1 MMVLQKDVFGFT
13 SLEYFE
19 RYDVFK
25 LLETKVIDCI
35 VIDLWES
42 NLDVNG
48 GFLENSTAYQIV
60 DFYLSGVM
68 VDYERENRYYA
79 PKKV

>member
-1 MMVLQKDVFGFT
+1 MT
-13 SLEYFE
+13 ALEYFE
-19 RYDVFK
+19 KYDVFK

-42 NLDVNG
+42 KLDVNG

-60 DFYLSGVM
+60 DLYFGGVV
-68 VDYERENRYYA
+68 VDYEKENRNSA
-79 PKKV
+79 SQKGQN

>member
-1 MMVLQKDVFGFT
+1 MMVLQKDVFGLT

-19 RYDVFK
+19 KYDVFK

-48 GFLENSTAYQIV
+48 GFLENSTAFQIV
-60 DFYLSGVM
+60 DFYMSGVM
-68 VDYERENRYYA
+68 IDYERENRYYA
-79 PKKV
+79 PR